1 MSGIFKAYDVR
12 GIFPTEVNAEV
23 AHRIGLAF
31 QHVLD
36 AADRACGN
44 TVVVSRDMRGSSPV
58 LASALIEGITAAGFD
73 VLDIGLASTPMNYFA
88 IGHTG
93 AAGGIQVT
101 ASHNPAQYNGFKFSR
116 HGARPVS
123 GDHGIELMERKVGG
137 GDLPR
142 AARAGTV
149 RLGEVAADYRRHV
162 LGFLAPAPSGSR
174 RLKVA
179 IDAANG
185 MVTIDRPILDAM
197 GIEIVPLYF
206 ELDGSFPNHEPNPLK
221 EENLRDLCRAVRDSG
236 ADFGAAFDGD
246 ADRVGFVDERG
257 EPVPNDLTTG
267 LIGGELL
274 AREPG
279 KAVIYDLRS
288 SRAVAE
294 YITEH
299 GGIPVRE
306 RVGHSFMKATLRE
319 RHGIFGGE
327 LAGHYY
333 FRDHYYA
340 DCAIL
345 ALVEVLNL
353 RRQTDEP
360 LSRLVAPL
368 VRYHKSPEINFVV
381 EDKAAKIALLAK
393 RYADARID
401 YLDGITL
408 NYRDWWANVRPSN
421 TEPYLR
427 LVVEAKTAAAL
438 ARRRAELTALLGK
451 PEAG

>member
-12 GIFPTEVNAEV
+12 GIYPSEIDAPTA
-23 AHRIGLAF
+23 RQIGLAF

-36 AADRACGN
+36 AEDRACGN
-44 TVVVSRDMRGSSPV
+44 TVVVSRDMRISSPV
-58 LASALIEGITAAGFD
+58 LAAALIDGITAAGFD

-93 AAGGIQVT
+93 AAGGVQVT
-101 ASHNPAQYNGFKFSR
+101 ASHNPSQYNGFKLSR

-123 GDHGIELMERKVGG
+123 GDHGITLMERKVAA
-137 GDLPR
+137 GDLPV
-142 AARAGTV
+142 AARPGSV
-149 RLGEVAADYRRHV
+149 RLGAVSEDYRRHV
-162 LGFLAPAPSGSR
+162 LGFLEPAPAGSR

-179 IDAANG
+179 VDAVNG
-185 MVTIDRPILDAM
+185 MVTIDRPILEAM
-197 GIEIVPLYF
+197 GIDLVPLF
-206 ELDGSFPNHEPNPLK
+206 FGLDGSFPNHEPNPLK
-221 EENLRDLCRAVRDSG
+221 EENLRDLVRAVRESG

-274 AREPG
+274 GREPG

-294 YITEH
+294 YVTEH

-319 RHGIFGGE
+319 RDGIFGGE

-345 ALVEVLNL
+345 AMVELLNL
-353 RRQTDEP
+353 RRHTGEP

-368 VRYHKSPEINFVV
+368 ARYHKSPEINFVV
-381 EDKAAKIALLAK
+381 EDKAGKMEMLAK

-401 YLDGITL
+401 YLDGITIS
-408 NYRDWWANVRPSN
+408 YPDWWANVRPSN

-427 LVVEAKTAAAL
+427 LVLEATTAEEL
-438 ARRRAELTALLGK
+438 ARRREELTALLGK
-451 PEAG
+451 PESE